1 VKPAVTEPI
10 PTGDTAKVY
19 SGIRDVPIYAGQASH
34 GNRLPFGPYR
44 WSELVAIGLIMGPA
58 LIWFNN
64 TTDPKSRI
72 VVLLIAAAASAVIT
86 ALLRCGLPRRR
97 PSLTARA
104 QFAWN
109 CLLPSHRCAGRPR
122 RRR

>member
-1 VKPAVTEPI
+1 MNTAVSEPI

-64 TTDPKSRI
+64 STDPRSGFMVL
-72 VVLLIAAAASAVIT
+72 VVAAAVSAVIT
-86 ALLRCGLPRRR
+86 AVLRFGLPRRR
-97 PSLTARA
+97 PSLAARA
-104 QFAWN
+104 EFARN
-109 CLLPSHRCAGRPR
+109 CLLPPHRCGTRPR